1 MQKEKQDAELDG
13 CTFQPAI
20 EPSKMFRKKSSTA
33 SKIDLKF
40 RNHKLPSNQNERN
53 KSIAKVA
60 AEKKK

>member
-1 MQKEKQDAELDG
+1 LQKEKQDAELDG

-20 EPSKMFRKKSSTA
+20 EPSRMFRKKSSTA

-53 KSIAKVA
+53 KSIVKVA
-60 AEKKK
+60 ADKKK